1 MDMNNSIV
9 ISVILGFVIVAI
21 SVVLFTIRQAMKS
34 GVQRYKGIQTIK
46 KQPRCLKI
54 FKTRF

>member
-34 GVQRYKGIQTIK
+34 GIHRYKGIQSIK